1 MKILQRIFAMLAFC
15 SILAFTSFTNAHAV
29 QICDMSAH
37 ELYARSYVFLTVQ
50 TPLSCSDVAHLG
62 KLSTESPYDLYTF
75 VVKPRKRISGEGSV
89 ISFFNNGA
97 GCVSKIT
104 IMSPLPDASGDQG
117 YIIGSILMAMGLF
130 TNEIDILFKEA
141 HSLSNNSIYS
151 DVWSAKLNRRVIME
165 FKVDT
170 IENGARMVVT
180 RLTATDN

>member
-1 MKILQRIFAMLAFC
+1 
-15 SILAFTSFTNAHAV
+15 
-29 QICDMSAH
+29 
-37 ELYARSYVFLTVQ
+37 
-50 TPLSCSDVAHLG
+50 
-62 KLSTESPYDLYTF
+62 
-75 VVKPRKRISGEGSV
+75 
-89 ISFFNNGA
+89 
-97 GCVSKIT
+97 
-104 IMSPLPDASGDQG
+104 
-117 YIIGSILMAMGLF
+117 MAMGLF